1 MGLVS
6 TSKINEKK
14 GKGKKRRMVQG
25 GFYYLIIHVKSVIGH
40 NEALQAR
47 HVGIRA
53 VPSQKK
59 GVGLDVT
66 QLQTVDRGQGT
77 QLGVLDGEQVP
88 VQDGRGFG
96 TLGSNL
102 GPPFLGGQP
111 FSMLA

>member
-14 GKGKKRRMVQG
+14 EGAKRRRMVRG

-47 HVGIRA
+47 HVGVGA
-53 VPSQKK
+53 VPGQEE
-59 GVGLDVT
+59 GVGLDVA
-66 QLQTVDRGQGT
+66 QLQAVDRGQGA
-77 QLGVLDGEQVP
+77 QLGGLDGEQVP

-96 TLGSNL
+96 ALGSHL
-102 GPPFLGGQP
+102 GASFLG
-111 FSMLA
+111 